1 MWNKSFFLTILCGFL
16 SFQASAQVLKKFV
29 GNDQYKTVE
38 YKVNDFH
45 KLKMLDGFNVIHK
58 ISADSAGYI
67 SIYAE
72 ENILDLIEMQSKKG
86 ELKLNFSTLRTP
98 EYGVVLIRLYSSAL
112 TEVNN
117 EGSGVIEMQSFIE
130 GPELNFSQSG
140 SGQIKAE
147 NTHSGLLVANVTGSG
162 DILVKG
168 ETGMGQYAINGSGE
182 IRAIDTK
189 AKEVRATITG
199 GGDISCYAEKE
210 IKTIMPGGGKI
221 VYDGPA
227 EITSRTVGSGQVVP
241 ANK

>member
-1 MWNKSFFLTILCGFL
+1 MWNKALFLTILCGLL
-16 SFQASAQVLKKFV
+16 SFQVSAQILKKV
-29 GNDQYKTVE
+29 IGNDQYKTVE

-45 KLKMLDGFNVIHK
+45 KLKMLNGFNVIHK

-98 EYGVVLIRLYSSAL
+98 EYGVILIRVYSSDL
-112 TEVNN
+112 TQVSN
-117 EGSGVIEMQSFIE
+117 ESSGVIELQSFTE
-130 GPELNFSQSG
+130 GAELDFSQTG

-147 NTHSGLLVANVTGSG
+147 NTRSGLLIANVTGNG

-182 IRAIDTK
+182 IRAIETK
-189 AKEVRATITG
+189 AQEVRATITG

-210 IKTIMPGGGKI
+210 LKTVLTGSGKI

-227 EITSRTVGSGQVVP
+227 KIVSRTIGSGQVVP
-241 ANK
+241 VKK